1 MRLPPPRNKDQSS
14 ALISIARQWRAVA
27 ASATIPN
34 WRLCRRHQN
43 QEKKVMPDLDR
54 LKDFAQRYTA
64 AWCSHDPAS
73 VAAFFSPDGSLRV
86 NATDP
91 ARGRDAIAE
100 VARGFMRDFPD
111 LHLRMDNLFAANG
124 RILYHWTLTGCNSGP
139 GGSGRRICING
150 FEDWKISADGLIADS
165 QGHFDATVYQG
176 QLEGA
181 AKSPRYFDEHQVRA
195 RLHMSDLIEAMEQAL
210 VEFSAGRVQQPVR
223 TIFPFGA
230 EPSFF
235 GLMPSYVPSLPA
247 LGAKLVTVCP
257 GNTKRGLKTHQAII
271 VMLDPQ
277 TGVAQ
282 AILDGRYITEA
293 RTAAV
298 SAVSARRLARK
309 NAKVLGIVGSGVQ
322 ARSHLEALG
331 WVREFR
337 EVRVWSPNP
346 DRLRQFTAETGA
358 RAMVNAE
365 SVVRGADVVVAAT
378 SSPTPVIQSGWV
390 DDGTHVIAVG
400 SCLPSQRELD
410 PALVARSRLVVDSRA
425 AALQEAGD
433 VVMGM
438 AEGRWTAEHIAA
450 ELGELPARHNERE
463 ITVFKSLG
471 LAVEDLFAAH
481 LILTQPDPA

>member
-1 MRLPPPRNKDQSS
+1 VAGRRRFRYHPQLADLPPP
-14 ALISIARQWRAVA
+14 
-27 ASATIPN
+27 
-34 WRLCRRHQN
+34 QN
-43 QEKKVMPDLDR
+43 QEKKVPPDLDR

-73 VAAFFSPDGSLRV
+73 VAAFFSPNGSLRV
-86 NATDP
+86 NADDP
-91 ARGRDAIAE
+91 ARGRDAITE
-100 VARGFMRDFPD
+100 VARGFMSAFPD
-111 LHLRMDNLFAANG
+111 LQLRMDNLFAANR
-124 RILYHWTLTGCNSGP
+124 RILYRWTLTGRNTGP
-139 GGSGRRICING
+139 GGSGQRVCISG
-150 FEDWKISADGLIADS
+150 FEDWKIGDDGLIAES
-165 QGHFDATVYQG
+165 HGHFDAAAYQR
-176 QLEGA
+176 QLQGA
-181 AKSPRYFDEHQVRA
+181 RQSPRYFDEDDVRA
-195 RLHMSDLIEAMEQAL
+195 RLRMPDLIGAMEQAL
-210 VEFSAGRVQQPVR
+210 IEFSAGRVQQPVR

-257 GNTKRGLKTHQAII
+257 GNTGRGLKTHQAII

-277 TGVAQ
+277 TGVPQ

-309 NAKVLGIVGSGVQ
+309 DSKVLGILGSGVQ

-337 EVRVWSPNP
+337 EVRAWSPNL
-346 DRLRQFTAETGA
+346 DRLRQFAAETGA
-358 RAMVNAE
+358 RAMPNAE

-378 SSPTPVIQSGWV
+378 SSPTPVMQNEWV

-400 SCLPSQRELD
+400 SCLPTQRELD
-410 PALVARSRLVVDSRA
+410 PAMVARARLIVDSRA
-425 AALQEAGD
+425 AALKEAGD
-433 VVMGM
+433 VVMGI

-450 ELGELPARHNERE
+450 ELGELPTRLDDRE

-481 LILTQPDPA
+481 LIVTQSHSA